1 MIATLKKVGLS
12 PSKKVF
18 FVCFNDSPSK
28 IMKNAFYFIIKALF
42 VLIFNFFPWLFEHEE
57 KTAWLERQVNF
68 DIYDVTAWLTKNY
81 NTHYLISH
89 ELKATRQWNLVS

>member
-1 MIATLKKVGLS
+1 MIATLKVGLS

-42 VLIFNFFPWLFEHEE
+42 VLIIFKFFPWLFGHEE